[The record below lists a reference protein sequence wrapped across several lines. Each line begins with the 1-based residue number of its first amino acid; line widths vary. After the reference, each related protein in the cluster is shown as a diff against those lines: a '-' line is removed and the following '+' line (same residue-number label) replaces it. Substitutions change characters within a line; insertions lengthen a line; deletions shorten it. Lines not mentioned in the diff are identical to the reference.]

1 MSAQA
6 ATAAP
11 GRTASQM
18 MLVPLY
24 CVVSAEQMPDVFA
37 ASTTDE
43 SGAVVEDAQ
52 SSVSSWDDDLCSF
65 LWTAYNYPKDWT
77 RVEQGLHLRVK
88 ALPCFESAFVEEEAG
103 EYRRW
108 GISANDWQ
116 VVATYLKIS
125 LIIVYAAMWSV
136 SFADPDGERGGEAV
150 IEIKVCWEDPPPSAN
165 PLFDLSCVAPSAGRA
180 ANLAELSESPRHP
193 FD

>member
-6 ATAAP
+6 A
-11 GRTASQM
+11 GQTASQM

-43 SGAVVEDAQ
+43 SGAIVEDAQ
-52 SSVSSWDDDLCSF
+52 SSVSSRDDDLCSF
-65 LWTAYNYPKDWT
+65 LWTAYNYPRDWT
-77 RVEQGLHLRVK
+77 RVEQGLHLRAK
-88 ALPCFESAFVEEEAG
+88 ALPCSESVFVEEAETG

-116 VVATYLKIS
+116 VVATYLKRPF
-125 LIIVYAAMWSV
+125 VVVDAAMWSV
-136 SFADPDGERGGEAV
+136 SFADPDSNGERGRRGGDRNHGV
-150 IEIKVCWEDPPPSAN
+150 
-165 PLFDLSCVAPSAGRA
+165 LGRSSLLLQISYLICRA
-180 ANLAELSESPRHP
+180 
-193 FD
+193 